1 MHKVL
6 LEEADPIID
15 LVNNN
20 PISYSSEFFINIDL

>member
-6 LEEADPIID
+6 FEEVYPIAD

-20 PISYSSEFFINIDL
+20 PISYSSELLKNIDL